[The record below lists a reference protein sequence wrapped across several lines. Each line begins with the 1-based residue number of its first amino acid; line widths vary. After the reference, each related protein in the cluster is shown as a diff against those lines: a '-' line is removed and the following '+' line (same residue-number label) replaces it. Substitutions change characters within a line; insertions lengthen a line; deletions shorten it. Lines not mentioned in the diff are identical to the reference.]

1 LSAGSASATSR
12 SPRATWWSA
21 TRWWPSRRDP
31 PLLVSQRTDRLDSQI
46 RQELMDLLQREMKDP
61 RLGFATITRVETAR
75 DLGHARV
82 FVSVLGSDA
91 ERERTMSAL
100 RVATPWLRRKLG
112 ERLSLRHVPELS
124 VREDDSIAS
133 GDRVLQIINELDL
146 EPIERPSDEAGE
158 E

>member
-1 LSAGSASATSR
+1 M
-12 SPRATWWSA
+12 
-21 TRWWPSRRDP
+21 
-31 PLLVSQRTDRLDSQI
+31 SQRTERLDSQI

-82 FVSVLGSDA
+82 WVSVLGTDV

-100 RVATPWLRRKLG
+100 RVATPWLRRRLG
-112 ERLSLRHVPELS
+112 ERLSLRHVPELT

-133 GDRVLQIINELDL
+133 GDRVLRIIQELDGGAVD
-146 EPIERPSDEAGE
+146 PTSDDPGER
-158 E
+158 